1 MICSAISRVFSLFL
15 RSRSC
20 GKVMFSPCTET
31 PQGLDPSP
39 SSDIWP
45 HCTGIP
51 QPQAPQDM
59 GSHCNTDLVAKIDT
73 CSNVFTWT
81 PPPTPQVLTFG
92 GYWSTYGLQ
101 TGDTHRTE
109 MLSCLVYLMLTKNSR
124 LFPIFSVITY
134 GILTS
139 DCLMLWTCHSCAK
152 NSPWAWHIKDK
163 DIYSPERNICCPHQL
178 LKICKAAKKKE

>member
-1 MICSAISRVFSLFL
+1 MICSAISWVFFFLPLTKLREGNVFTMHRDSPRPWSQPFLGHGTSLY
-15 RSRSC
+15 RD
-20 GKVMFSPCTET
+20 SPAPS
-31 PQGLDPSP
+31 PQG
-39 SSDIWP
+39 
-45 HCTGIP
+45 
-51 QPQAPQDM
+51 M
-59 GSHCNTDLVAKIDT
+59 GSYCNTDLVAKIDT

-81 PPPTPQVLTFG
+81 PPPTLLVLTFG

-109 MLSCLVYLMLTKNSR
+109 MLSCLVHLMLTKNSR

-139 DCLMLWTCHSCAK
+139 DCLMLWRCHSCAK
-152 NSPWAWHIKDK
+152 NSPWAWHVKDK

-178 LKICKAAKKKE
+178 LKIWKAAKKKE